1 LPDYGLEEFHKEFVG
16 HCLYGY
22 MICSFFLPQMLVEQ
36 KDQVD
41 NDSMCRRSIREA
53 GDVYA
58 DLGGELASQKL
69 ADILK
74 HVAAMGA
81 I

>member
-1 LPDYGLEEFHKEFVG
+1 LEEFRKEFVG

-22 MICSFFLPQMLVEQ
+22 LICSFFMPQMLVEQ

-41 NDSMCRRSIREA
+41 YSSVYQRGIREVA
-53 GDVYA
+53 HELS
-58 DLGGELASQKL
+58 DLGGEVASQKL

-74 HVAAMGA
+74 HAAAMGA